1 MFCLCTFS
9 EGAAGAGAGAP
20 ASGVSAPAVTA
31 VRVSGRVSEGERGER
46 HVDDVLHV
54 LQLQL

>member
-20 ASGVSAPAVTA
+20 ASGVSAPALTA
-31 VRVSGRVSEGERGER
+31 VCVSGRVSEGERGER
-46 HVDDVLHV
+46 HVDDLL
-54 LQLQL
+54 LQPQLRS